1 MNIHLS
7 CPSTTH
13 STNRYTKTLDSWNV
27 KQGKIHTEKI
37 VKVTLKAKKSDRC
50 RSVKYK
56 ITFLTLFK
64 SLVILKLSYKS
75 FVTLGENVN
84 LGFENK
90 KN

>member
-37 VKVTLKAKKSDRC
+37 VKVTLKAKK
-50 RSVKYK
+50 K
-56 ITFLTLFK
+56 
-64 SLVILKLSYKS
+64 
-75 FVTLGENVN
+75 
-84 LGFENK
+84 
-90 KN
+90 